1 MIKDL
6 NIPENMTHIFKD
18 GICYLNKENAA
29 EINYIY
35 SQLCELDKNEE
46 NKPLISGLTLSEIYW
61 LKVAVEMRIP
71 VNKKAYEQ
79 AIREAKNTIE
89 TFSDKISEPKSFQI
103 QFNDGTIDKIKTN
116 IYPNIFRDGFITEEM
131 IELAGHYSKGGIVEI
146 KFELETISGTTCPP
160 TNIIAEALVEATN
173 SVTST
178 KEISIKNFAERI
190 RDSIQSRMIEDGCL
204 RRMIISINGEKIG
217 YKGY

>member
-1 MIKDL
+1 MIKVM
-6 NIPENMTHIFKD
+6 NIPENMVYIFKEYD
-18 GICYLNKENAA
+18 YNLNQEDDKKINDMYE
-29 EINYIY
+29 EI
-35 SQLCELDKNEE
+35 CELDKDPN
-46 NKPLISGLTLSEIYW
+46 NKGLISGLTTSALYW

-79 AIREAKNTIE
+79 AIREAKDTIE
-89 TFSDKISEPKSFQI
+89 TFTDKPSEPKSFQI
-103 QFNDGTIDKIKTN
+103 QFNDGTIDEIKTN
-116 IYPNIFRDGFITEEM
+116 IYPDIFRDGFIIEEM

-190 RDSIQSRMIEDGCL
+190 RDSIQSRMIEDDCL